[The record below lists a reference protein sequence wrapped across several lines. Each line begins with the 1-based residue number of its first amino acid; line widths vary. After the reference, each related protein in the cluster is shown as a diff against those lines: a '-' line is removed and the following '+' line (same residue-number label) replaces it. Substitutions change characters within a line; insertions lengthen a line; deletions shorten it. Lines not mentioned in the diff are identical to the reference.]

1 MSKGRGLRTT
11 SSSICCNLGR
21 KTLLMAT
28 MLGTQKF
35 SLESNIREVD
45 DNKDAS
51 TQEDIS
57 KSEGHTKYIYQYFN
71 G

>member
-1 MSKGRGLRTT
+1 
-11 SSSICCNLGR
+11 
-21 KTLLMAT
+21 MAT